1 MTMKQ
6 KIIKLDTKPNINE
19 QKKFVLPIRLS
30 IDPMERLL
38 VANFKNDP
46 EFEMLEP
53 QLFDDPINGKGLRIL
68 RYRTNKKVDVY
79 WQPGVFVDRNTF
91 DIGAGIGDFAE
102 TDISPA
108 HFEITEH
115 GVDLDIA
122 FTDQQNRRIELVI
135 KENTKVDHRFPFLAP
150 VGNEIEKPKK
160 LFLVDMLE
168 FDFIKRKG
176 TAFHAQIGDR
186 TLSPSNFPISRDKQK
201 VFFTRYA
208 SRLLIGMI
216 NPPFAK
222 PVIAEIT
229 VPGENKIGE
238 MNLFINGKQEVENIW
253 VENDSDKIELIFDDG
268 FPNLLALNQNKTV
281 NGRWKYRSANT
292 ILTGGTYSLLR
303 KGDLVDVELD
313 VTQKWRPGD
322 IPFSFKV
329 FTCVVRS
336 FLNWPKTYRWK
347 AKVDLAEMTM
357 NGHWE
362 RK

>member
-1 MTMKQ
+1 MKQ
-6 KIIKLDTKPNINE
+6 LNHQTNLNKNFLTRFI
-19 QKKFVLPIRLS
+19 FPIRLS

-38 VANFKNDP
+38 VASFKNDP

-79 WQPGVFVDRNTF
+79 WQPGVFVNRNTF

-115 GVDLDIA
+115 GVDLDVA
-122 FTDQQNRRIELVI
+122 FTDQQNRRNELVI
-135 KENTKVDHRFPFLAP
+135 KENTKVNHRFPFLAP

-160 LFLVDMLE
+160 FFLVDMLE
-168 FDFIKRKG
+168 FDFVKRKE
-176 TAFHAQIGDR
+176 TEFRAKIGDR

-208 SRLLIGMI
+208 FRLLIGMI

-222 PVIAEIT
+222 PVIAEST

-238 MNLFINGKQEVENIW
+238 MNLFINENQEVETIW
-253 VENDSDKIELIFDDG
+253 VENCSDKIELIFDDG
-268 FPNLLALNQNKTV
+268 FPNLVALTQNKTM

-329 FTCVVRS
+329 FTGVVRS

-347 AKVDLAEMTM
+347 ANIDLSKLTM
-357 NGHWE
+357 DGHWE